1 MTYQD
6 NEGAF
11 GRLRMF
17 YCLIGSWLHSC
28 VYFMT
33 VLVNIQEM
41 CTFL

>member
-17 YCLIGSWLHSC
+17 YCSTGSWLHSY
-28 VYFMT
+28 VYFMI

-41 CTFL
+41 RTFL